1 MTVSTFTKLGF
12 WMALKEQFRELKRY
26 SLDGVQVTGQEVG
39 YGSYAAIVELEYRGL
54 KCAGKRLHKALYSA
68 EYGRESI
75 VNKQAEECR
84 LLSRMRH
91 PNVVHFLG
99 MFYERNDPLPMLVME
114 LLSTNLNECID
125 QYGILPIEISC
136 SILHDVSLGLNYL
149 HNQNL
154 PILHRDLS
162 TKAILLASN
171 MMAKIAGLGMAKAYD
186 PHTLQMTSAPG
197 TVSFMPPETFVDH
210 PKYDMT
216 IDVFSFGVVMIHVFS
231 GEIPVPDLAVRTN
244 PDGTLIAVSE
254 AERREKYLC
263 AIGHDH
269 PLMDLI
275 LKCISNH
282 PPQRGNAH
290 EIVQRL
296 KDAVVNFPPLF
307 TDKVEMLR
315 RIKVLEEEAAKI
327 EKVGYRS

>member
-1 MTVSTFTKLGF
+1 
-12 WMALKEQFRELKRY
+12 MALKEQFRELERY
-26 SLDGVQVTGQEVG
+26 SLDGVQVTGKKVG
-39 YGSYAAIVELEYRGL
+39 RGSYAAIVELEYRGL
-54 KCAGKRLHKALYSA
+54 KCTGKKLYKCFYPA
-68 EYGRESI
+68 EYGRESM

-114 LLSTNLNECID
+114 FLSTNLNECID
-125 QYGILPIEISC
+125 QYGILTIEISC
-136 SILHDVSLGLNYL
+136 SILHEVSLGLNYL
-149 HNQNL
+149 HNQNP

-186 PHTLQMTSAPG
+186 PHTLQMMRIPG
-197 TVSFMPPETFVDH
+197 NVSFMPPETFVNH

-231 GEIPVPDLAVRTN
+231 GNMPVPTEAVCTF
-244 PDGTLIAVSE
+244 PDGTMIAVSE
-254 AERREKYLC
+254 AVRRTEYLR
-263 AIGHDH
+263 AIDHDH

-282 PPQRGNAH
+282 PPQRGNAS

-296 KDAVVNFPPLF
+296 KDAVVRFPPSF
-307 TDKVEMLR
+307 ANKVEMLR
-315 RIKVLEEEAAKI
+315 RIKTLEEDLEAGSVQKGGSQI
-327 EKVGYRS
+327 GEVNKS